1 MSDEIVLPS
10 QTRKFTV
17 SPPPFSAV
25 SAVNMPTQDQEFEV
39 GSKATLSGWGALG
52 SSQSSP
58 DELYFNPNNEVVSD
72 DQCQEMYNQIGLGS
86 YFVPEVSKIDEHK
99 PCNGG

>member
-1 MSDEIVLPS
+1 
-10 QTRKFTV
+10 
-17 SPPPFSAV
+17 
-25 SAVNMPTQDQEFEV
+25 MPTQDYEFEV

-72 DQCQEMYNQIGLGS
+72 DQCQDMYNSIGLGS
-86 YFVPEVSKIDEHK
+86 YFVPEVSNHSNLREMPILKQILITL
-99 PCNGG
+99 G

>member
-1 MSDEIVLPS
+1 
-10 QTRKFTV
+10 
-17 SPPPFSAV
+17 
-25 SAVNMPTQDQEFEV
+25 MPTQDYEFEV

-72 DQCQEMYNQIGLGS
+72 EQCQDMYNSIGLGS
-86 YFVPEVSKIDEHK
+86 YFVPEVSNH
-99 PCNGG
+99 

>member
-1 MSDEIVLPS
+1 
-10 QTRKFTV
+10 
-17 SPPPFSAV
+17 
-25 SAVNMPTQDQEFEV
+25 MPTQDYEFEV

-72 DQCQEMYNQIGLGS
+72 DQCQDMYNSIGLGS
-86 YFVPEVSKIDEHK
+86 YFVPEVSNHRYCKRRRVC
-99 PCNGG
+99 CNQNLNTLG